1 VELEKPGQQ
10 QPALSNNS
18 KAVVEKVQKNLGKAD
33 RHRRE
38 RERERERKK
47 ERKRESRH
55 QNECMHS
62 VYLLTV
68 LSSFSGFEKET

>member
-1 VELEKPGQQ
+1 LWNSKSLDNSS
-10 QPALSNNS
+10 PALSNNR

-47 ERKRESRH
+47 ERK
-55 QNECMHS
+55 
-62 VYLLTV
+62 
-68 LSSFSGFEKET
+68 KERVQAPE

>member
-38 RERERERKK
+38 REREREEERKK
-47 ERKRESRH
+47 ERVQAPE
-55 QNECMHS
+55 
-62 VYLLTV
+62 
-68 LSSFSGFEKET
+68 